1 LKYEIEDIY
10 VPEDREGKF
19 RTGIF
24 NLYAR
29 SIGIDELI
37 ISLYSMGISTRK
49 MSEILESIFQNR
61 YSRSS
66 IPRITE
72 ITIEEVKRFQNRP
85 LDRRYIAIFLD
96 ALFFYLRGDTVDKEP
111 IIFAMGIKES
121 GEYEI
126 IFYISSKESHLS
138 YSEVI
143 NDLYNRGVREPLLFI
158 ADGIP
163 KLDEEIR
170 KVFPRADFQLCTV
183 HASRNFESEIR
194 EYDVDI
200 IDSQLKQIFLS
211 EDREEA
217 IKRFNE
223 FKSIWENKYPKQ
235 VYNLERKLNYL
246 FTYFQYPEPIRRS
259 IHSNIIEIMN
269 KEIRRRIKTI
279 DSLPTEESAMKIIY
293 LRVAELNEKW
303 SHREINGYF
312 KCKDELM
319 EMFSKRYP

>member
-1 LKYEIEDIY
+1 
-10 VPEDREGKF
+10 
-19 RTGIF
+19 
-24 NLYAR
+24 
-29 SIGIDELI
+29 
-37 ISLYSMGISTRK
+37 

-66 IPRITE
+66 ISRITE

-85 LDRRYIAIFLD
+85 LDGRYIAIFLD
-96 ALFFYLRGDTVDKEP
+96 ALFFYLRRDTVEKEP

-126 IFYISSKESHLS
+126 LGFYISSKESHLS
-138 YSEVI
+138 YNEVI
-143 NDLYNRGVREPLLFI
+143 NDLYSRGVREPLLFI

-170 KVFPRADFQLCTV
+170 KVFPRADFQLCTI

-223 FKSIWENKYPKQ
+223 FKNIWQGNIP
-235 VYNLERKLNYL
+235 
-246 FTYFQYPEPIRRS
+246 RRY
-259 IHSNIIEIMN
+259 
-269 KEIRRRIKTI
+269 TI
-279 DSLPTEESAMKIIY
+279 
-293 LRVAELNEKW
+293 
-303 SHREINGYF
+303 
-312 KCKDELM
+312 
-319 EMFSKRYP
+319 

>member
-1 LKYEIEDIY
+1 LKYEIEDLN
-10 VPEDREGKF
+10 VPGDREGKF
-19 RTGIF
+19 RTALF
-24 NLYAR
+24 DPYAR

-37 ISLYSMGISTRK
+37 ISLYSKGISTRK

-72 ITIEEVKRFQNRP
+72 ITIEEVKGLKNRP
-85 LDRRYIAIFLD
+85 LDGRYIGIFLD
-96 ALFFYLRGDTVDKEP
+96 ALFFYLRRDTVEKEP
-111 IIFAMGIKES
+111 IIFAMGIEES

-126 IFYISSKESHLS
+126 PGFYISSKESHLS
-138 YSEVI
+138 HNEVI
-143 NDLYNRGVREPLLFI
+143 NDLYSSGVREPLLFI

-170 KVFPRADFQLCTV
+170 RVYPKSYFQLFSQLFTI
-183 HASRNFESEIR
+183 HASRNFESEVR

-200 IDSQLKQIFLS
+200 IDPQLKQIFLS

-246 FTYFQYPEPIRRS
+246 FTYFQYPKPIRRS

-279 DSLPTEESAMKIIY
+279 
-293 LRVAELNEKW
+293 
-303 SHREINGYF
+303 G
-312 KCKDELM
+312 
-319 EMFSKRYP
+319 